1 MIIKIKYNKTTG
13 EISVNNDVI
22 ECTISI
28 NENTIVDTDDK
39 LCFEVALDTSYLQQI
54 EEVDGTTD

>member
-1 MIIKIKYNKTTG
+1 LIIKIKYNKTTG

>member
-1 MIIKIKYNKTTG
+1 MIIRINYNKTTG

-22 ECTISI
+22 ESTISI

>member
-1 MIIKIKYNKTTG
+1 MIIKINYNKTTG
-13 EISVNNDVI
+13 KISVNNDVI
-22 ECTISI
+22 ESTISI

-54 EEVDGTTD
+54 EEVDGATD

>member
-1 MIIKIKYNKTTG
+1 MIIKINYNKTTG
-13 EISVNNDVI
+13 KISVNNDVI
-22 ECTISI
+22 ESTISI
-28 NENTIVDTDDK
+28 NENTIVDADDK

>member
-1 MIIKIKYNKTTG
+1 MIIKINYNKTTG

-22 ECTISI
+22 ESTISI
-28 NENTIVDTDDK
+28 NENTIVDADDK
-39 LCFEVALDTSYLQQI
+39 LLFEVSLDTSYLQQI

>member
-1 MIIKIKYNKTTG
+1 MIIKINYNKTTG
-13 EISVNNDVI
+13 EVSVNNDVI
-22 ECTISI
+22 ESSISI
-28 NENTIVDTDDK
+28 NENTIVDTDNK

>member
-1 MIIKIKYNKTTG
+1 LIIKINYNKTTG
-13 EISVNNDVI
+13 EVSVNNDVI
-22 ECTISI
+22 ESSISI
-28 NENTIVDTDDK
+28 NENTIVDTDNK